1 MSIKNSVNCFN
12 LINNNVYDSE
22 YFKKLGWSEN
32 QYRLQ
37 FLKKINLGLGLFKNN
52 KLQGFILGDL
62 INIEKEIEYEIL
74 LIYVNKDNRK
84 LGYASMLLN
93 EIPVYFR
100 EKILN
105 KIYLEVASSNLSA
118 LNLYKKNEFQKT
130 GYRKEYYLINDK
142 RIDAYFFEKKI
153 NE

>member
-1 MSIKNSVNCFN
+1 
-12 LINNNVYDSE
+12 
-22 YFKKLGWSEN
+22 
-32 QYRLQ
+32 
-37 FLKKINLGLGLFKNN
+37 
-52 KLQGFILGDL
+52 
-62 INIEKEIEYEIL
+62 L